1 MTPSSTTL
9 VFPASTPEAWSLIA
23 EARQNGEAV
32 LPAASLEVGEVTRRF
47 GELVLLPFIHEADFG
62 PRFLALLRE
71 RNIHRIVCP
80 VAVVHRFVSRFLQAQ
95 QIEGVRLVGESP
107 IGRQVRLVGDWVA
120 QGHAVAPFV
129 AACAAGRPHADPL
142 ASAALLRHAA
152 AIYGESDSDKLAA
165 MVGIFAS
172 APAGDVVEIGA
183 LMGRTA
189 FLLLAL
195 ARRHAI
201 GPVLVVDPWS
211 AEHALQKDS
220 PLALQELDSEWGDH
234 ARLVQGFLLNLL
246 PLAGGPANADFNYLQ
261 LPSHRGHGIYSQ
273 EGTVTSPAFGRSQ
286 YAGRIA
292 VLHIDGNH
300 DADAVR
306 QDCDLWLPHL
316 VPGGWLILDD
326 YVWAHG
332 DGPHR
337 LGDELLATRSGIDR
351 AFVAGKALFMRWSQ
365 G

>member
-1 MTPSSTTL
+1 MTTL
-9 VFPASTPEAWSLIA
+9 VFPASTPESWALIA
-23 EARQNGEAV
+23 EARQRGERV
-32 LPAASLEVGEVTRRF
+32 LPAASVEVGEVTRRF
-47 GELVLLPFIHEADFG
+47 GELAQLPFIHDAEFE

-71 RNIHRIVCP
+71 RDIQRIVCP
-80 VAVVHRFVSRFLQAQ
+80 VAVVHRYVSRFLQDRK
-95 QIEGVRLVGESP
+95 IDGVSLIGESP
-107 IGRQVRLVGDWVA
+107 IGRQVRLVTDWVQ
-120 QGHAVAPFV
+120 QGHDVAPFV
-129 AACAAGRPHADPL
+129 AACANGRPHADPL

-165 MVGIFAS
+165 MIGIFADV
-172 APAGDVVEIGA
+172 PAGDVVEIGA

-195 ARRHAI
+195 SRRHAI

-220 PLALQELDSEWGDH
+220 PVALQELDSDWGDH
-234 ARLVQGFLLNLL
+234 ERLVQGFLLNLL
-246 PLAGGPANADFNYLQ
+246 PLSVAASDAGSDFNYLRQ
-261 LPSHRGHGIYSQ
+261 PSHLGHGLYK
-273 EGTVTSPAFGRSQ
+273 EAGVVTSREFGTTR
-286 YAGRIA
+286 YARQIG

-306 QDCDLWLPHL
+306 RDCELWLPHL
-316 VPGGWLILDD
+316 VRGGWLILDD

-337 LGDELLATRSGIDR
+337 MGDELLSTWPGLDR
-351 AFVAGKALFMRWSQ
+351 AFVAGKALFLHTSA